1 MQIGLLGHGVVG
13 SGVSKLI
20 DGSLSNNAIQIKKIL
35 VKDIKLLQD
44 TRATIDINEILNDPE
59 IDTIV
64 ECIGGLEPAH
74 TYVKYALE
82 KHKNVVTSNKKMLAT
97 YALELFELAS
107 QNQVSLCYEASVGG
121 GIPWIHE
128 CNRISRIE
136 QIDSFVGIMNGTTNY
151 ILYNMEKHSLSF
163 EEALKSAQ
171 EKGYAEKDPT
181 DDICGY
187 DTCYKTSLTALTTFH
202 TFIDPKNIPTFG
214 IKNIRKEDFSY
225 AKSINST
232 IKLLSK
238 GVYSDTP
245 CLYVIPTFV
254 SNDSL
259 ISQVS
264 DNYNYVSTHSYSLGT
279 ASFIGQ
285 GAGSLP
291 TANAII
297 QDLFDILEKKT
308 YTSYSNITK
317 GKLSSVCGTYY
328 IHASKLLLDETLVQ
342 TKLDEHTFIT
352 KKISLSNL
360 KPFILGHEDLF
371 IAEVEE

>member
-20 DGSLSNNAIQIKKIL
+20 DESLSNNAIQIKKIL
-35 VKDIKLLQD
+35 VKDINSLQD
-44 TRATIDINEILNDPE
+44 TRATIDINEILNDSE

-82 KHKNVVTSNKKMLAT
+82 KHKNVVTSNKKMFAT
-97 YALELFELAS
+97 YAKELLELAS
-107 QNQVSLCYEASVGG
+107 KNQVSFCYEASVAG

-128 CNRISRIE
+128 CNRISRIDPI
-136 QIDSFVGIMNGTTNY
+136 QSFVGIMNGTTNY

-187 DTCYKTSLTALTTFH
+187 DTCFKTSLTALTAFH
-202 TFIDPKNIPTFG
+202 TFVDPKSIPTFG
-214 IKNIRKEDFSY
+214 IQNIRREDFSY

-238 GVYSDTP
+238 GYYTDTP

-259 ISQVS
+259 ISHVS
-264 DNYNYVSTHSYSLGT
+264 DNYNYVSTHSFSLGN

-291 TANAII
+291 TANAIL

-308 YTSYSNITK
+308 YSSYSENK
-317 GKLSSVCGTYY
+317 KNKLSPVYGNFY
-328 IHASKLLLDETLVQ
+328 IHTNKLGLDDSLIQ
-342 TKLDEHTFIT
+342 TKLDDHTFIT
-352 KKISLSNL
+352 KKVSLSNL